1 MLRAAVEGDDRIAV
15 DDLELRRGGVSY
27 TVETLREIK
36 ARDPQSELTF
46 LMGADQF
53 RDFGAWRE
61 PREVARLARL
71 AVMTRDGETP
81 DTGGAYGIVNVA
93 VTRIDISATE
103 IRARVAAGRSIRYY
117 VPEAVRE
124 IIERERLYH

>member
-1 MLRAAVEGDDRIAV
+1 MLRAALEGNDRIEV
-15 DDLELRRGGVSY
+15 DDLELRRGGTSY

-36 ARDPQSELTF
+36 AREPETELTF

-53 RDFGAWRE
+53 RDFGSWRE
-61 PREVARLARL
+61 PREVARLAHL
-71 AVMTRDGETP
+71 AVMTRGGETP
-81 DTGGAYGIVNVA
+81 DTGGAYGSVSVA

-117 VPEAVRE
+117 VPESVRE
-124 IIERERLYH
+124 IIERERLYR